1 MSSGLVILHIKEKLA
16 EQSFA
21 ISRNLLTLEGRSLFW
36 KRKAQKKKKIKS
48 QKKKK
53 KKMNIGL
60 GPEWKVEA

>member
-21 ISRNLLTLEGRSLFW
+21 ISRNLLTLEGSSLFW
-36 KRKAQKKKKIKS
+36 NSKAPRCQSITS